1 MLNADT
7 TVILISQGQPPST
20 ITTNHGITFRVLS
33 GNVAQKWL
41 SCMLTAYGSEQ
52 KFLDLQY
59 HLQPAATAYHA
70 NKWIVDDWRVS
81 ISQRLRSFDA
91 VVSSVACFA
100 SGRRT
105 IHQEHI
111 QTLDP
116 HFRCIEGKLP
126 LPCSSFGKKLAP
138 GRMLRGILNA
148 G

>member
-7 TVILISQGQPPST
+7 TVILISQSQPPST
-20 ITTNHGITFRVLS
+20 ITTDHGITFRVLS

-59 HLQPAATAYHA
+59 HLHA
-70 NKWIVDDWRVS
+70 NKWIVEDRRVS

-100 SGRRT
+100 SGHRT

-111 QTLDP
+111 QTLDL

-126 LPCSSFGKKLAP
+126 LPCSLFAKKLDP
-138 GRMLRGILNA
+138 GRMLRGIWNA